1 MSSICVWRT
10 ENNTDANS
18 YRKRRTLSTIEDEQL
33 EAMERDP
40 VLQIFKRLS
49 MIFEDPLNQIKEWP
63 SRFEKKEEA
72 GDAMQ
77 DGFLSLWSTF
87 IIAVSSSSKIKRV
100 AAVACVIH
108 LSQKLLTGR
117 KVKV

>member
-1 MSSICVWRT
+1 VWCT

-18 YRKRRTLSTIEDEQL
+18 YRKRPTLSTIEDEQL

-40 VLQIFKRLS
+40 VLQMFKGP
-49 MIFEDPLNQIKEWP
+49 MIFEDPLNQIREWP
-63 SRFEKKEEA
+63 FRFEKKEEA
-72 GDAMQ
+72 GRAMQ
-77 DGFLSLWSTF
+77 KGFLNLWSTF
-87 IIAVSSSSKIKRV
+87 IIAVRSSSKIKRV

>member
-1 MSSICVWRT
+1 VWCT

-18 YRKRRTLSTIEDEQL
+18 YRKRPTLSPIEHEQL

-40 VLQIFKRLS
+40 VLQIFKGLS
-49 MIFEDPLNQIKEWP
+49 IIFEDPLNQIKEWP
-63 SRFEKKEEA
+63 FRFQEKEA
-72 GDAMQ
+72 AGRAMQ
-77 DGFLSLWSTF
+77 KGFLSLWSAF
-87 IIAVSSSSKIKRV
+87 IIGVSSSSTIKRV
-100 AAVACVIH
+100 AAVACAIH